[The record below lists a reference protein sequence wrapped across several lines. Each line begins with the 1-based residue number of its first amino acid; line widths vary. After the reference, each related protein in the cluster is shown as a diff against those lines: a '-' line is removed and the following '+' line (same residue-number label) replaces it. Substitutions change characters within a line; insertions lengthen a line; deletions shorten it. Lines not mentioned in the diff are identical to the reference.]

1 MKNISEYLK
10 KYPVFFGGIALFIL
24 LFIVSMVKGAY
35 ATGVMIIPLV
45 MVYIFWLITTSERDE
60 TSELLEKVA
69 NRYKDLVEKYNDLVD
84 DYNKLA
90 DAYNDL
96 KDQITN
102 STVEVHMA
110 DDNVDDQTES

>member
-10 KYPVFFGGIALFIL
+10 KYPVFFGGIVLFIL
-24 LFIVSMVKGAY
+24 LFIFSMVKGAY
-35 ATGVMIIPLV
+35 ASGIMIIPLV

-60 TSELLEKVA
+60 CSELLEKVA
-69 NRYKDLVEKYNDLVD
+69 NRYQELVEEYNDLVN

-90 DAYNDL
+90 DAYKDL
-96 KDQITN
+96 EDQITN
-102 STVEVHMA
+102 NTVEVHMA